1 MSKEYTSL
9 GMMSGTS
16 GDGVDASIIRSNGI
30 GKFEILKDKYYEY
43 DDKLFYEFQNLKK
56 KINSISDLKKF
67 SSSINELENKITI
80 FHATIYKDISEEID
94 IDLIGFH
101 GQTLYHNPLEKIS
114 LQIGNGNLLHQ
125 LTKKKLVYNFRKKDI
140 ENGGEGAPLTPIFH
154 KYLLKSKEIE
164 LPACILNIG
173 GISNI
178 TLVTNLKDQ
187 EISSLDVGPGN
198 CLINNWIQAHTK
210 EKYDFE
216 GRISEKGTI
225 NEIILE
231 QALETHENNFQKK
244 NNFSL
249 DTNDFDISFARGLNL
264 EDGAAT
270 LTEFTAK
277 IISSKIN
284 SFLKKKEYD
293 KKNVKIIICGGGRKN
308 FSLVKKIKSNSTNNL
323 FFNSSEKFG
332 LDGDFIESQAF
343 GYLAIRSILSLPIS
357 FPSTTGCMAPCS
369 GGVLIG

>member
-1 MSKEYTSL
+1 M
-9 GMMSGTS
+9 
-16 GDGVDASIIRSNGI
+16 
-30 GKFEILKDKYYEY
+30 
-43 DDKLFYEFQNLKK
+43 
-56 KINSISDLKKF
+56 
-67 SSSINELENKITI
+67 
-80 FHATIYKDISEEID
+80 
-94 IDLIGFH
+94 
-101 GQTLYHNPLEKIS
+101 
-114 LQIGNGNLLHQ
+114 
-125 LTKKKLVYNFRKKDI
+125 
-140 ENGGEGAPLTPIFH
+140 
-154 KYLLKSKEIE
+154 
-164 LPACILNIG
+164 NIG

-178 TLVTNLKDQ
+178 TLVPNLKDQ

-284 SFLKKKEYD
+284 SFLKKR
-293 KKNVKIIICGGGRKN
+293 I
-308 FSLVKKIKSNSTNNL
+308 
-323 FFNSSEKFG
+323 
-332 LDGDFIESQAF
+332 
-343 GYLAIRSILSLPIS
+343 
-357 FPSTTGCMAPCS
+357 
-369 GGVLIG
+369 

>member
-125 LTKKKLVYNFRKKDI
+125 LTKKISLQF
-140 ENGGEGAPLTPIFH
+140 
-154 KYLLKSKEIE
+154 SKER
-164 LPACILNIG
+164 
-173 GISNI
+173 
-178 TLVTNLKDQ
+178 
-187 EISSLDVGPGN
+187 
-198 CLINNWIQAHTK
+198 
-210 EKYDFE
+210 Y
-216 GRISEKGTI
+216 
-225 NEIILE
+225 
-231 QALETHENNFQKK
+231 
-244 NNFSL
+244 
-249 DTNDFDISFARGLNL
+249 
-264 EDGAAT
+264 
-270 LTEFTAK
+270 
-277 IISSKIN
+277 
-284 SFLKKKEYD
+284 
-293 KKNVKIIICGGGRKN
+293 
-308 FSLVKKIKSNSTNNL
+308 
-323 FFNSSEKFG
+323 
-332 LDGDFIESQAF
+332 
-343 GYLAIRSILSLPIS
+343 
-357 FPSTTGCMAPCS
+357 
-369 GGVLIG
+369 